1 MTGDYQTAAI
11 AMAAI
16 PLAFAILYGIFGG
29 IEFGLPL
36 AALLHDKEGS
46 DKAWRYFSPIWE
58 STNVF
63 LVGVVAAVMTIFGSG
78 LPLLSALLQPLWLV
92 AAGALAVRG
101 VLIVGIY
108 YGGWRNWAV
117 QVLLAV
123 VSLAIPAVLVQNCT
137 ILLTGD
143 ADLLNHLGLVVALG
157 TLAVSLAVAL
167 WAGYFYEPGKPSRD
181 LARLGFWL
189 ALMLSWFTLPLA
201 LALDGSV
208 LSDGRN
214 VLSVMWPVYGLSLV
228 AVLALASEWRRRYW
242 VASALLTAS
251 VSITLFVAQMPYL
264 IRPTVLL
271 ADMMTNGFSQVW
283 IAAAFGVAVFVVVP
297 VLWVTHR
304 LVGSSLKR

>member
-1 MTGDYQTAAI
+1 MTADYQTAAV

-16 PLAFAILYGIFGG
+16 PLAFAILYAVFGG
-29 IEFGLPL
+29 IEFGMPL
-36 AALLHDKEGS
+36 AGLLGHKADG

-63 LVGVVAAVMTIFGSG
+63 LVGVVAATMTIFGAG
-78 LPLLSALLQPLWLV
+78 LPLLSTLLQPLWLL

-101 VLIVGIY
+101 MLIVGIY
-108 YGGWRNWAV
+108 YLGWRSLSV
-117 QVLLAV
+117 KMLLAI
-123 VSLAIPAVLVQNCT
+123 VSLAIPAVLIQNCT

-157 TLAVSLAVAL
+157 TVAISLAVAL
-167 WAGYFYEPGKPSRD
+167 WAGYFYEPGRISRD
-181 LARLGFWL
+181 LARIGFWL
-189 ALMLSWFTLPLA
+189 AIMLSWFTLPLA
-201 LALDGSV
+201 LTLDGSV

-214 VLSVMWPVYGLSLV
+214 VLSVMWPIYGLSLV

-242 VASALLTAS
+242 VASAILTVGVS
-251 VSITLFVAQMPYL
+251 VALFVAQMPYL

-283 IAAAFGVAVFVVVP
+283 IAAAFGVAVVVVVP
-297 VLWVTHR
+297 VLVALHR
-304 LVGSSLKR
+304 LVASAKH